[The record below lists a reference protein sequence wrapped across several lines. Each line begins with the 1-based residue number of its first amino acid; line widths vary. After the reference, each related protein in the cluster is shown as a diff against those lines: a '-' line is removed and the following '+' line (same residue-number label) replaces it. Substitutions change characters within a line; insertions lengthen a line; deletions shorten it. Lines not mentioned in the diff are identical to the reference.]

1 MYYANDRILA
11 IEVKSRDSNW
21 ADLQR
26 GIYQCVKYQ
35 AVLRAQVQGE
45 RTVRSLLVTGSELR
59 PDLANLATTPDIR
72 HHQVRLATR

>member
-1 MYYANDRILA
+1 MYYANDEVLA

-35 AVLRAQVQGE
+35 AVLRAQERGE
-45 RTVRSLLVTGSELR
+45 RTIRTLLVTESDLR
-59 PDLANLATTPDIR
+59 PDLENLARRLGIR
-72 HHQVRLATR
+72 HLQVQVTSR